1 MKSYNEIFKR
11 ILEIIKLSEDIKNN
25 FSNNRRDFIQ
35 LNHFSIFKS
44 YVDEFIDL
52 LDSERTIFLLNK
64 N

>member
-44 YVDEFIDL
+44 YVD
-52 LDSERTIFLLNK
+52 
-64 N
+64 